1 MRGRFGF
8 CGLFARLRGVV
19 LLAVAAALVLSSPL
33 PGWSAER
40 SDRPV
45 IRLVGGDF
53 GAPNPF
59 RHYNRGPGIFKME
72 LVYDSLLQH
81 DEKGLIPWLAESWE
95 TSGDGKVLK
104 FRLTQGAKWHD
115 GRPVTVDDVLFTFDY
130 CSRHKPVRDHL
141 SYRGKNLIAKAEAE
155 GENVT
160 VVLTEPVVTALERI
174 GNVRILPKHI
184 WEKVEDPLAYD
195 GEGWLVGCGPFRL
208 DRYEPVGGA
217 YRMVAVD
224 DYWGPRPAVSAL
236 EWVPIANGP
245 LAFDK
250 GELDLLVLN
259 PTMVEQYE
267 KRPDCKI
274 LSVYGMHCYHL
285 LMNPERVAPLAERAV
300 RQAVLTGIDREKMI
314 RWLEKGH
321 GLPGSQ
327 GYVPSTSPWFN
338 PEIPQYAY
346 DTERAREL
354 LGGRTF
360 EATLMVGNNPKEVK
374 MAEMIR
380 NDLEKIGIALKVRS
394 FDGKARDAAVRDGDY
409 EMAIVKYGGLGGDPV
424 YLSSVF
430 RSGKWKQF
438 TPIGYSDPKV
448 DELLDAQEL
457 ERDPERRKE
466 LIFEIQKRIAEEL
479 PMAMLYG
486 EIDNTVYKP
495 AHYGGWTVQ
504 FDHTKPEHCKLSYLT
519 R

>member
-1 MRGRFGF
+1 MSFFEFGFSMFLERFDFCLHGLFRNSDQEVQTMRGKFDL
-8 CGLFARLRGVV
+8 CGLFARLRGAV
-19 LLAVAAALVLSSPL
+19 LPAVAAALVLSSAL
-33 PGWSAER
+33 PGWPAETA
-40 SDRPV
+40 DRPV
-45 IRLVGGDF
+45 VRLAGGDF

-95 TSGDGKVLK
+95 VSGDGKVLK
-104 FRLTQGAKWHD
+104 FRLTQGARWHD
-115 GRPVTVDDVLFTFDY
+115 GRPVTADDVLFTFDY

-155 GENVT
+155 GQNVT

-174 GNVRILPKHI
+174 GNVRILPKHV

-224 DYWGPRPAVSAL
+224 GYWGPRPAVSAL

-250 GELDLLVLN
+250 GELDLLVLS

-321 GLPGSQ
+321 GLP
-327 GYVPSTSPWFN
+327 TEL
-338 PEIPQYAY
+338 EITKIKNDAK
-346 DTERAREL
+346 EEL
-354 LGGRTF
+354 SR
-360 EATLMVGNNPKEVK
+360 EVK
-374 MAEMIR
+374 SLAA
-380 NDLEKIGIALKVRS
+380 DLAEKIIK
-394 FDGKARDAAVRDGDY
+394 
-409 EMAIVKYGGLGGDPV
+409 E
-424 YLSSVF
+424 
-430 RSGKWKQF
+430 
-438 TPIGYSDPKV
+438 KV
-448 DELLDAQEL
+448 DDTQEIS
-457 ERDPERRKE
+457 
-466 LIFEIQKRIAEEL
+466 LIDKFIAEV
-479 PMAMLYG
+479 G
-486 EIDNTVYKP
+486 EDKCN
-495 AHYGGWTVQ
+495 
-504 FDHTKPEHCKLSYLT
+504 
-519 R
+519 